1 MFTKK
6 TEGLFAKGAMRA
18 RPWRMVLAGAIVA
31 CAFGGIALR
40 LAWATP
46 GSGATTTTLSGPVAF
61 DDIHVE
67 SQTPE
72 HTVAINT
79 RGISDV
85 FVSHIKIVPGGHSGW
100 HSHPGPSLISVK
112 SGTLTLYDDCDDFQT
127 GHVYV
132 AGTGLVEDAGC
143 VHRVMNEGNTDLEIV
158 VVQIVPLGATRRIDE
173 PAPLP

>member
-1 MFTKK
+1 MSTRK
-6 TEGLFAKGAMRA
+6 AKLT
-18 RPWRMVLAGAIVA
+18 LAGVLVA

-46 GSGATTTTLSGPVAF
+46 GSGGTTTVLSGPVAF
-61 DDIHVE
+61 DDIHVQ
-67 SQTPE
+67 SATPE

-85 FVSHIKIVPGGHSGW
+85 FVSHIKFVPGGHSGW

-112 SGTLTLYDDCDDFQT
+112 SGTLTLYDDCDDFLT
-127 GHVYV
+127 GHVYS

-143 VHRVMNEGNTDLEIV
+143 VHRVVNEGATDLEIY
-158 VVQIVPLGATRRIDE
+158 VVQIVPLGAPRRIDE